1 MRAVDVDVHCR
12 KAVGETLG
20 DETLR
25 SKVITLI
32 KVVLANDV
40 VNAGITL
47 ERGRVKNQPIED
59 VGKTTKTSVGGFER
73 NSANEAVD
81 FVAQVQKV
89 LCKITAVLP
98 CDAGN
103 KRLLRHSS
111 AFPSEIER
119 CERQLNTTMQR
130 TKYLCLR

>member
-1 MRAVDVDVHCR
+1 MRAVDVDVHCG

-20 DETLR
+20 DKTLR

-32 KVVLANDV
+32 KIVLANDV

-47 ERGRVKNQPIED
+47 ERGRVKNQAID
-59 VGKTTKTSVGGFER
+59 NVGKTTKASFGGFER
-73 NSANEAVD
+73 NSANDSVD
-81 FVAQVQKV
+81 FVTQVQKV

-98 CDAGN
+98 GDAGN

-119 CERQLNTTMQR
+119 WEWAA
-130 TKYLCLR
+130 